1 MTAGMEHESCRMCG
15 GDGLVS
21 NSFGGSSKT
30 CPSCHGNGR
39 RSIEPLFRDVTKTK
53 ASHHYSNTKV
63 VAPKPDAPTTFE
75 GVKLANEVKASSLSD
90 DAKSKLVREIMEYE
104 GSHGKC
110 TETFSKKIRKQFRP
124 RSS

>member
-1 MTAGMEHESCRMCG
+1 MDNESCRMCG

-53 ASHHYSNTKV
+53 SSHHNPAAKV
-63 VAPKPDAPTTFE
+63 VTPKADAPTTFE
-75 GVKLANEVKASSLSD
+75 GMKLADEIKASGLSD
-90 DAKSKLVREIMEYE
+90 DAKAKLIREIMEYE
-104 GSHGKC
+104 GSHGRC
-110 TETFSKKIRKQFRP
+110 TETFIKKMRKQFRP
-124 RSS
+124 RAS